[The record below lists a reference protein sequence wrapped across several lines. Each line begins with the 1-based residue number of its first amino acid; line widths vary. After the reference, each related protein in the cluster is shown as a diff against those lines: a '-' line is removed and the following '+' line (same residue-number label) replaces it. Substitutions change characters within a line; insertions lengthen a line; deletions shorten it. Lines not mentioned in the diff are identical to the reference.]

1 LLNFSPKKRV
11 VTPDL
16 LSWSPDLMPS
26 APPEILPG
34 VDLIDILVRLAKF
47 DAYLHHKKPDARAVV
62 DSALFFEDELHKW
75 ETQLPT
81 DWSFTVK
88 ESNTCE
94 HTFRGQY
101 HVYRDMWVSRVFN
114 HYRWARLLVNETIVS
129 QVSKMARPT
138 SNDVIQRQQALDM
151 ISCMAIDI
159 CAGVAS
165 QEVISVQGVAEDPSH
180 IPLLNGTFMLLFPLG
195 VAEGQQGPP
204 MKFMIGLLERLSG

>member
-1 LLNFSPKKRV
+1 
-11 VTPDL
+11 
-16 LSWSPDLMPS
+16 MPS
-26 APPEILPG
+26 APPEIWPD

-47 DAYLHHKKPDARAVV
+47 DAYLHHKNPDARAVV

-138 SNDVIQRQQALDM
+138 SKRCDSTA
-151 ISCMAIDI
+151 
-159 CAGVAS
+159 AS
-165 QEVISVQGVAEDPSH
+165 
-180 IPLLNGTFMLLFPLG
+180 
-195 VAEGQQGPP
+195 
-204 MKFMIGLLERLSG
+204 IGHDFLHGN